1 MIGILVLSTAIGVG
15 ASRGPASE
23 ADDAYKALAKATY
36 IHTGTDKQIKAFEKR
51 FTPKIIKE
59 YGGWVAGITKVVTE
73 KKVSFEWT
81 F

>member
-1 MIGILVLSTAIGVG
+1 MLGVFLLSTAIGVG

-23 ADDAYKALAKATY
+23 ANDAYKALAKATY
-36 IHTGTDKQIKAFEKR
+36 IQTGTDKQVKAIEKR
-51 FTPKIIKE
+51 ITPELVKK
-59 YGGWVAGITKVVTE
+59 YGGWIAGVTKVVSE